1 MTQKLLLF
9 SLLASLIALLTVIN
23 FSSCD
28 KLSEEVNISDIPGY
42 YFENNYLDNRV
53 KAINDAIAE
62 CSDGS
67 ETFFWITD
75 IHWEPDLN
83 ARKSPMLIKYI
94 ATKTGVN
101 KILNGGD
108 TGNSQIIC
116 ENAIAQ
122 LKNAIGSNR
131 VYTVTGNHEIVDAS
145 RYESPFE
152 RVADE
157 LRGHNSDI
165 VYGDGDRSYF
175 YVDDNSSK
183 TRYIGLSSFG
193 LYINNE
199 CEPCYTPDQL
209 TWFKNNAL
217 NVESGWTIIIFTHAL
232 YYVNSSDKLVV
243 SPMGA
248 NDFIDAIDTYNGSG
262 TIACV
267 LMGHAHKDRIHIGS
281 TGVPYILSACDR
293 YSAYYGD
300 INIVR
305 TPGTVTEQHFEVV
318 VIDKKKKQIK
328 LFSIGANARDGYDND
343 RGKEVDVRTVNY

>member
-1 MTQKLLLF
+1 MTQRPQAFVLF
-9 SLLASLIALLTVIN
+9 VLSIASLIVTS

-28 KLSEEVNISDIPGY
+28 RLSEEVNISDIPGY

-62 CSDGS
+62 CSEGC

-83 ARKSPMLIKYI
+83 TRRSPMLIKYI

-108 TGNSQIIC
+108 TGNSQVIC

-145 RYESPFE
+145 RYESPFN
-152 RVADE
+152 RIADE
-157 LRGHNSDI
+157 LRGHNDDI

-175 YVDDNSSK
+175 YFDDNSSK

-209 TWFKNNAL
+209 AWFKNNAL
-217 NVESGWTIIIFTHAL
+217 NVEAGWTIIIFTHAL
-232 YYVNSSDKLVV
+232 YYVNNADKLIV

-248 NDFIDAIDTYNGSG
+248 NDFIDAIDAYNGKG
-262 TIACV
+262 VIACV

-281 TGVPYILSACDR
+281 TGMPYILSACDR
-293 YSAYYGD
+293 YSAYNGD
-300 INIVR
+300 INVVR

-328 LFSIGANARDGYDND
+328 LFSLGANARDGYDND
-343 RGKEVDVRTVNY
+343 QGKEVDVRTINF

>member
-1 MTQKLLLF
+1 MTKKLRLF
-9 SLLASLIALLTVIN
+9 SLLASLIALLTVTN

-28 KLSEEVNISDIPGY
+28 KLSEEVNISDIPDY

-53 KAINDAIAE
+53 KAINGAIAE

-83 ARKSPMLIKYI
+83 TRKSPMLIKYI

-209 TWFKNNAL
+209 AWFKNNAL
-217 NVESGWTIIIFTHAL
+217 NVEAGWTIIIFTHAL
-232 YYVNSSDKLVV
+232 YYVNSADKLVV
-243 SPMGA
+243 SPIGA
-248 NDFIDAIDTYNGSG
+248 NDFIDAIDAYNGNG

-293 YSAYYGD
+293 YSAYNGD
-300 INIVR
+300 INVVR
-305 TPGTVTEQHFEVV
+305 TLGTITEQHFEAV
-318 VIDKKKKQIK
+318 VIDKKERRIK
-328 LFSIGANARDGYDND
+328 LFSIGGNARDGYDND
-343 RGKEVDVRTVNY
+343 RGKEVDVRTVNF

>member
-1 MTQKLLLF
+1 MTKRPQAFVLF
-9 SLLASLIALLTVIN
+9 VLSIASLIVTS

-28 KLSEEVNISDIPGY
+28 RLSEEVNISDIPGY

-62 CSDGS
+62 CSEGCD
-67 ETFFWITD
+67 TFFWITD

-83 ARKSPMLIKYI
+83 TRKSPMLIKYI
-94 ATKTGVN
+94 ASKTMVN

-108 TGNSQIIC
+108 TGNSQVIC

-209 TWFKNNAL
+209 AWFKNNAL
-217 NVESGWTIIIFTHAL
+217 NVEAGWTIIIFTHAL
-232 YYVNSSDKLVV
+232 YYVNNADKLIV

-248 NDFIDAIDTYNGSG
+248 NDFIDAIDAYNGNG

-267 LMGHAHKDRIHIGS
+267 LMGHAHKDRFHIGS

-293 YSAYYGD
+293 YSSYNGD
-300 INIVR
+300 INVVR
-305 TPGTVTEQHFEVV
+305 TPGTITEQHFEVV

>member
-1 MTQKLLLF
+1 
-9 SLLASLIALLTVIN
+9 
-23 FSSCD
+23 
-28 KLSEEVNISDIPGY
+28 
-42 YFENNYLDNRV
+42 
-53 KAINDAIAE
+53 
-62 CSDGS
+62 
-67 ETFFWITD
+67 
-75 IHWEPDLN
+75 
-83 ARKSPMLIKYI
+83 MLIKYN
-94 ATKTGVN
+94 ASKTGVN

-108 TGNSQIIC
+108 TGNSQVIC

-209 TWFKNNAL
+209 AWFKNNAL
-217 NVESGWTIIIFTHAL
+217 NVEAGWTIIIFTHAL
-232 YYVNSSDKLVV
+232 YYVNSADKLVV
-243 SPMGA
+243 SPIGS
-248 NDFIDAIDTYNGSG
+248 NDFIDAIDTYNGKG
-262 TIACV
+262 VIACV

-293 YSAYYGD
+293 YSAYNGD
-300 INIVR
+300 INVVR
-305 TPGTVTEQHFEVV
+305 EPGTITEQHFEVV
-318 VIDKKKKQIK
+318 VIDKKERRIK
-328 LFSIGANARDGYDND
+328 LFSIGGNARDGYDND
-343 RGKEVDVRTVNY
+343 RCKEVEVRTVFFC